1 MYIIQYDMLVLI
13 QNLCSLH
20 AKAWNSNARHC
31 CDNSLKPINTRLL
44 KLFGLTFQWWQNFK
58 FKAILIDFFIIQ
70 KKLYNDFM
78 VQCCI
83 YR

>member
-1 MYIIQYDMLVLI
+1 MLVLI

-20 AKAWNSNARHC
+20 AKAWNSNAKHC
-31 CDNSLKPINTRLL
+31 CDNYVKPINTKSL
-44 KLFGLTFQWWQNFK
+44 KLFRFNFQWWQIFK
-58 FKAILIDFFIIQ
+58 FKAILIDFVNIQ
-70 KKLYNDFM
+70 KKLYNDYM

>member
-20 AKAWNSNARHC
+20 AKVWNFNARHC
-31 CDNSLKPINTRLL
+31 CDNYVKPINTRLL
-44 KLFGLTFQWWQNFK
+44 EFGLTFQWWKNSK
-58 FKAILIDFFIIQ
+58 FKAILIDFSNIQ
-70 KKLYNDFM
+70 KKLYNDYM